1 METAVINN
9 IEDMLKRLTDDKL
22 IEARDFIAFLLEKQ
36 KKHEAFVAETLQA
49 EQEPTVKF
57 DSIDDAINSILN
69 EV

>member
-1 METAVINN
+1 METAAINN

-36 KKHEAFVAETLQA
+36 RKHEAFVAETLHA

-57 DSIDDAINSILN
+57 DSVDDAINSILN
-69 EV
+69 ES